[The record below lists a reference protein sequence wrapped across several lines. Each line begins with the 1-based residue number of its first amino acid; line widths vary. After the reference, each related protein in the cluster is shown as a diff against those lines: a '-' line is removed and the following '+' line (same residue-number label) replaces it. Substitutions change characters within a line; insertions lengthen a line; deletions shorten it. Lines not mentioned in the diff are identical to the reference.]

1 MLQIIKFNLA
11 LSLLYQIQLT
21 CNLVSYCQKKGIQGS
36 SLMTVTPNAH
46 RGVHDNVVRHSGCV
60 SFAQKDCSRRD
71 KIHDQLKN
79 ANDNVRTFKDECHNL
94 LGNN

>member
-11 LSLLYQIQLT
+11 LSILYQIQLT

-36 SLMTVTPNAH
+36 SLVIITLNAH
-46 RGVHDNVVRHSGCV
+46 GGVHDKVVRHSGRV
-60 SFAQKDCSRRD
+60 SSAQEDCSGRD
-71 KIHDQLKN
+71 MIHKQLKN
-79 ANDNVRTFKDECHNL
+79 VNGDVRTFKDECHNL